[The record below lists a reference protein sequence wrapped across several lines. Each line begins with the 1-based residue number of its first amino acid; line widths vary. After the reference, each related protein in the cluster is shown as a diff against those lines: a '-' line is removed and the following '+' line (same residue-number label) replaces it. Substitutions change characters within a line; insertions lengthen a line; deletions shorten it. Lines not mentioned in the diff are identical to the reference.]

1 MPVELIT
8 EHSPLWLVACLL
20 LGLLYAFVLYRY
32 PAVESLGK
40 VLHRLLFLFRALV
53 VSFLAFFL
61 LSPLLRTLSRET
73 EKPLLLL
80 AADNSQSLLLNKDSA
95 YYRSDYSTDLH
106 RFAAKLDD
114 QFEVCWLRF
123 GEEVRESDTLD
134 LKDRQTDL
142 SSLFS
147 ESAIRY
153 ANRNVGAIVVASDGI
168 INKGINPAYVSTG
181 IQAPV
186 YSILLGDTI
195 VRKDLF
201 IARVNHNKTAYL
213 GNTFPINVVV
223 EARQL
228 SGQQMT
234 LTVKEDSIVRFSRNF
249 PITGNRFRQEI
260 PVLLEAL
267 KKGLHHYKIELNQ
280 LQGEVTYTNNERD
293 VYIEVL
299 EQKQQ
304 ILILAAAPHPD
315 LGAFRE
321 VLERTRNY
329 EVKTRRFEKFDGNL
343 SGLNLLVLHNLPSR
357 NQNPETLLK
366 KAADAGVPVLFIL
379 GTSLNVNAFN
389 ALQSGLVIQGGST
402 DRTNAAGPVLDN
414 NFSLFSLS
422 DVLRGSIASFPPL
435 LAPFGKYKPSGTP
448 YVLLNQQIGAV
459 TSAEPLLFFTENGRS
474 RRGFLCGEGFW
485 RWPIADYSQNG
496 SWDASQ
502 ELLLKTVQFL
512 SASGNRSNFRVL
524 ARNSYAENEAIIL
537 DAEVYDQSYSLVNT
551 PDVSLM
557 LLRPDGTR
565 FPFTFSKSGNAYSLN
580 AGFLAPGEYRYDANV
595 LVGDKR
601 YSATGRFSV
610 TPIQAEREETVADHA
625 LMFNL
630 AGKNGGA
637 AFSRDQL
644 DMLADTLLKREDI
657 RTVSYSRIRLEDLIQ
672 VKWIFFLLMGLLAAE
687 WFIRKRSGLY

>member
-73 EKPLLLL
+73 EKPILLL

-114 QFEVCWLRF
+114 QFEVRWLRF

-234 LTVKEDSIVRFSRNF
+234 LTVKED
-249 PITGNRFRQEI
+249 
-260 PVLLEAL
+260 
-267 KKGLHHYKIELNQ
+267 
-280 LQGEVTYTNNERD
+280 
-293 VYIEVL
+293 
-299 EQKQQ
+299 
-304 ILILAAAPHPD
+304 
-315 LGAFRE
+315 
-321 VLERTRNY
+321 
-329 EVKTRRFEKFDGNL
+329 
-343 SGLNLLVLHNLPSR
+343 
-357 NQNPETLLK
+357 
-366 KAADAGVPVLFIL
+366 
-379 GTSLNVNAFN
+379 
-389 ALQSGLVIQGGST
+389 
-402 DRTNAAGPVLDN
+402 
-414 NFSLFSLS
+414 
-422 DVLRGSIASFPPL
+422 
-435 LAPFGKYKPSGTP
+435 
-448 YVLLNQQIGAV
+448 
-459 TSAEPLLFFTENGRS
+459 
-474 RRGFLCGEGFW
+474 
-485 RWPIADYSQNG
+485 
-496 SWDASQ
+496 
-502 ELLLKTVQFL
+502 
-512 SASGNRSNFRVL
+512 
-524 ARNSYAENEAIIL
+524 
-537 DAEVYDQSYSLVNT
+537 
-551 PDVSLM
+551 
-557 LLRPDGTR
+557 
-565 FPFTFSKSGNAYSLN
+565 
-580 AGFLAPGEYRYDANV
+580 
-595 LVGDKR
+595 
-601 YSATGRFSV
+601 
-610 TPIQAEREETVADHA
+610 
-625 LMFNL
+625 
-630 AGKNGGA
+630 
-637 AFSRDQL
+637 
-644 DMLADTLLKREDI
+644 ED
-657 RTVSYSRIRLEDLIQ
+657 
-672 VKWIFFLLMGLLAAE
+672 
-687 WFIRKRSGLY
+687 